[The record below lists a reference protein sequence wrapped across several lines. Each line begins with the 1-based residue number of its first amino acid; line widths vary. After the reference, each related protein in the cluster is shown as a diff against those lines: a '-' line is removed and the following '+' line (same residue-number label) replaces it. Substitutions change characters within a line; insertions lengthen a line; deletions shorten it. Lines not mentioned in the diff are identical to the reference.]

1 MSETAACGVK
11 ARPWLREWTLHHR
24 EQTEGP
30 GLPEKSC
37 LDRGG
42 GPRSR
47 VLCVLLPVEMSV
59 VARTGQHRGTSS
71 RRETPHFL
79 SRFLLIPG
87 L

>member
-1 MSETAACGVK
+1 MNDTAACGVK
-11 ARPWLREWTLHHR
+11 ARPWLRKWTSHYR
-24 EQTEGP
+24 EQKEGP
-30 GLPEKSC
+30 GFPEKRC
-37 LDRGG
+37 LGRGG
-42 GPRSR
+42 GPRSH
-47 VLCVLLPVEMSV
+47 VLGVLLPVEMSV